1 MYLLYA
7 TGIYLALGFL
17 LVPQIMHAP
26 KLMNLLQIEPPKY
39 LQKHVRFNFWYGFFY
54 DLHQFFATSWILL
67 GGLQFLFRY
76 YRKYD
81 FLHHFLGYL
90 YLISASVSPLCGL
103 IMLSYRPKLIGES
116 MTEVV
121 LMITLLRTYYVL
133 FRIIRAIRAGKV
145 LEHRAWAFRSWYI
158 SLSSIQSASLVTFF
172 VAIGVEMS
180 SSSYR
185 AILVLSMITNL
196 AVMELG
202 SLYLESKK

>member
-1 MYLLYA
+1 
-7 TGIYLALGFL
+7 
-17 LVPQIMHAP
+17 
-26 KLMNLLQIEPPKY
+26 
-39 LQKHVRFNFWYGFFY
+39 
-54 DLHQFFATSWILL
+54 
-67 GGLQFLFRY
+67 
-76 YRKYD
+76 
-81 FLHHFLGYL
+81 
-90 YLISASVSPLCGL
+90 
-103 IMLSYRPKLIGES
+103 